1 MATVALPSPG
11 TPLTL
16 HGQLQAGKVVFDG
29 PKRFLLSA
37 DATEA
42 LRVCWGGGTY
52 VLLTHGVPCVTR
64 TFPFLFIFQAHLEAD
79 KPLAVEVARYI
90 QNDAFF
96 DNVWEPYH
104 GLAWI
109 PASQSLL
116 TEGSLELDAE
126 TVPLLPWSASAEHED
141 GIALLGGS
149 SLPAYTVG

>member
-52 VLLTHGVPCVTR
+52 VLLTHGVPCVT
-64 TFPFLFIFQAHLEAD
+64 LNISILVH
-79 KPLAVEVARYI
+79 I
-90 QNDAFF
+90 
-96 DNVWEPYH
+96 
-104 GLAWI
+104 
-109 PASQSLL
+109 S
-116 TEGSLELDAE
+116 
-126 TVPLLPWSASAEHED
+126 
-141 GIALLGGS
+141 GS
-149 SLPAYTVG
+149 SGGRQAFSGRGCALHSE